1 MGRNKKKKEIRRKIL
16 PWEKFVTQ
24 VGHNL
29 YEQKPNNYKIFE
41 QLNQGIRETG
51 DICWPLHE
59 DLCLQYYE
67 KLWTDKEHKQE
78 IWILCMSE
86 EEIIVLDELEEV
98 TKSLK
103 NEEAP
108 GEDSSKQE
116 LYKYAPKIIL
126 LRLLNFYDIY
136 TSRETTR

>member
-51 DICWPLHE
+51 DIC
-59 DLCLQYYE
+59 
-67 KLWTDKEHKQE
+67 
-78 IWILCMSE
+78 
-86 EEIIVLDELEEV
+86 
-98 TKSLK
+98 
-103 NEEAP
+103 
-108 GEDSSKQE
+108 
-116 LYKYAPKIIL
+116 
-126 LRLLNFYDIY
+126 
-136 TSRETTR
+136 

>member
-1 MGRNKKKKEIRRKIL
+1 
-16 PWEKFVTQ
+16 
-24 VGHNL
+24 
-29 YEQKPNNYKIFE
+29 
-41 QLNQGIRETG
+41 
-51 DICWPLHE
+51 
-59 DLCLQYYE
+59 
-67 KLWTDKEHKQE
+67 
-78 IWILCMSE
+78 MSE